1 MSECF
6 GKLRDAGL
14 TCIPLYSILEIHG
27 GLMLETAKSKEQV
40 NTKKKG
46 PHTRIR
52 SNGLT
57 VLRDKF
63 AELGE

>member
-1 MSECF
+1 
-6 GKLRDAGL
+6 
-14 TCIPLYSILEIHG
+14 
-27 GLMLETAKSKEQV
+27 MLETAKSKEQV